1 MAQFTPNV
9 RVLKTVPLFSLFSDD
24 QLSSIAPA
32 LQHRSYPR
40 NACILRAG
48 ELTDALYII
57 LSGRAR
63 VLMDDGQ
70 GREVILNVLGPNEF
84 FGEMSLIDAQPRSAT
99 VEALDAC
106 EVLFISKA
114 AFMKCLS
121 GNFEAAMLMLKSVVG
136 RLRDADRKI
145 ASLALMDV
153 YGRVARLLMEHAKQ
167 ADGRWVVEPGSEQIS
182 RMVGASR
189 EMVSRVLK
197 DLREKGL
204 ITRDKRRI
212 IVIDRDSMEQRAAR
226 H

>member
-1 MAQFTPNV
+1 MAQFTPNL

-24 QLSSIAPA
+24 QVAALLPA

-48 ELTDALYII
+48 ELTDALYIV

-63 VLMDDGQ
+63 VLIDDGE
-70 GREVILNVLGPNEF
+70 GREVILNVIGPNEF
-84 FGEMSLIDAQPRSAT
+84 FGEMSLIDERPRSAS
-99 VEALDAC
+99 VSALDAC
-106 EVLFISKA
+106 EVIYISKS
-114 AFMKCLS
+114 AFMSCLE
-121 GNFEAAMLMLKSVVG
+121 GNFEAAMLMLRSVVA
-136 RLRDADRKI
+136 RLREADSKI

-153 YGRVARLLMEHAKQ
+153 YGRVARLLMENAREV
-167 ADGRWVVEPGSEQIS
+167 DGRWIVEPGSEQIS

-204 ITRDKRRI
+204 IVRDKRKI
-212 IVIDRDSMEQRAAR
+212 IVLDRTSMAR
-226 H
+226 LH